1 MQGYDYIVIGGGSA
15 GCVVTQRLVAAGKG
29 VLLLEAGPADT
40 HPFVHIPGTFVR
52 LFGSHRMWMYRSEP
66 EAGLNGRPMHVPQG
80 RTLGGGSSVNAMI
93 YIRGQAQDYDD
104 WAALGA
110 EGWAWEDV
118 LPVFR
123 RAEANQRLAGPYHGT
138 EGMLRVSDTRH
149 RHPLSYAFLRAAQE
163 AGVPYTDDFNGAD
176 QAGAGF
182 FQTTTMEGRRGS
194 TARTYLASVRGR
206 ANLTIR
212 TEAATLAIL
221 MENGAATGVCWRA
234 SDGSVQTATA
244 REEVILCAGG
254 IGSPK
259 LLQLSGIGPA
269 DHLAEHGIAP
279 RHDLPGVGE
288 NYQDHVSAPVYGQT
302 REAVSV
308 LGQDKGLNAA
318 RNGLQYL
325 LTRTGLLSSN
335 IVECGAFVDTG
346 GAGRPDVQVHF
357 TPTLVGDVDRAA
369 SPGHG
374 VTVNPCVLRPT
385 SRGTV
390 RLRSPDPHDP
400 AMLRANVLSTR
411 EDVETLIRGVKLGRR
426 ILRAPS
432 LAKVI
437 EREIAPSPSDDVSDE
452 ALETHVRALAKTVF
466 HPVGACRMG
475 RDAMAV
481 TDPQLRV
488 HGVPR
493 LRVADVSVMPLLV
506 SGNTN
511 AAAVM
516 IGERCADFLLRAPA

>member
-1 MQGYDYIVIGGGSA
+1 VQGYDYIVIGGGSA

-52 LFGSHRMWMYRSEP
+52 LFGSRRMWMHRSEP
-66 EAGLNGRPMHVPQG
+66 EPGLNGRPMHVPQG

-110 EGWAWEDV
+110 DGWAWDDV
-118 LPVFR
+118 LPAFR

-138 EGMLRVSDTRH
+138 DGMLRVSDTRH

-163 AGVPYTDDFNGAD
+163 AGVPYTGDFNGAK
-176 QAGAGF
+176 QEGVGF
-182 FQTTTMEGRRGS
+182 FQTTTMDGRRGS
-194 TARTYLASVRGR
+194 TAATYLASVRGS

-212 TEAATLAIL
+212 TEASIEAIL
-221 MENGAATGVCWRA
+221 LENGGAAGVRFRTA
-234 SDGSVQTATA
+234 DGAVQGATA

-259 LLQLSGIGPA
+259 VLMLSGIGPA
-269 DHLAEHGIAP
+269 EHLAQHGIAL

-288 NYQDHVSAPVYGQT
+288 NYQDHISAPVYGQT
-302 REAVSV
+302 RDPASL

-335 IVECGAFVDTG
+335 VVECGAFVDTG
-346 GAGRPDVQVHF
+346 GAGRPDVQIHF
-357 TPTLVGDVDRAA
+357 TPTLVGDMDRAA
-369 SPGHG
+369 PPGHG
-374 VTVNPCVLRPT
+374 VTVNPCILRPT

-390 RLRSPDPHDP
+390 RLRGPDPRDP
-400 AMLRANVLSTR
+400 TMLRANALATR
-411 EDVETLIRGVKLGRR
+411 EDVETLMRGVKLGRR

-452 ALETHVRALAKTVF
+452 ALETHVRAFAKTVF
-466 HPVGACRMG
+466 HPVGTCRMG
-475 RDAMAV
+475 RDPMAV

-493 LRVADVSVMPLLV
+493 LRIADASVMPLLV

-516 IGERCADFLLRAPA
+516 IGERCADFLLRSSA

>member
-1 MQGYDYIVIGGGSA
+1 VQGYDYIVIGGGSA

-29 VLLLEAGPADT
+29 VLLLEAGAKDN

-52 LFGSHRMWMYRSEP
+52 LFGSRRMWAYKSEAEP
-66 EAGLNGRPMHVPQG
+66 GLNGRPLHVPQG

-93 YIRGQAQDYDD
+93 YIRGQAQDYDN

-110 EGWAWEDV
+110 AGWAWDDV

-123 RAEANQRLAGPYHGT
+123 RAEANERLAGPYHGT
-138 EGMLRVSDTRH
+138 EGMLRVSDTRY

-163 AGVPYTDDFNGAD
+163 AGVPYTHDFNGAD

-182 FQTTTMEGRRGS
+182 FQTTTMDGRRGS
-194 TARTYLASVRGR
+194 TAATYLASVRGR

-212 TEAATLAIL
+212 TEAAIEAIL
-221 MENGAATGVCWRA
+221 LENGAASGVRWRSA
-234 SDGSVQTATA
+234 DGAEQTATA

-259 LLQLSGIGPA
+259 VLHLSGIGPA
-269 DHLAEHGIAP
+269 AHLAQLGIAV

-288 NYQDHVSAPVYGQT
+288 NYQDHISAPVYGQT
-302 REAVSV
+302 REAASL

-318 RNGLQYL
+318 RNGLHYL
-325 LTRTGLLSSN
+325 LARSGLLSSN

-346 GAGRPDVQVHF
+346 GAGRPDVQIHF
-357 TPTLVGDVDRAA
+357 TPTLVGDMDRAPP
-369 SPGHG
+369 PGHG
-374 VTVNPCVLRPT
+374 VTVNPCILRPT

-390 RLRSPDPHDP
+390 RLRSADPRDP
-400 AMLRANVLSTR
+400 ALLRANALATR
-411 EDVETLIRGVKLGRR
+411 EDVETLVRGVTLARR

-437 EREIAPSPSDDVSDE
+437 AREILPSADDDVADA
-452 ALETHVRALAKTVF
+452 ALEAHARALAKTVF
-466 HPVGACRMG
+466 HPVGTCRMG
-475 RDAMAV
+475 RDALAV

-493 LRVADVSVMPLLV
+493 LRVADASVMPQLV

-516 IGERCADFLLRAPA
+516 IGERCADFLLRSAA